1 MRNTLITTASI
12 ILSVCTI
19 AIIKYLS
26 SSTTN
31 QKEEIIFQKDIDI
44 SHITKIE
51 SLPIPLTLTFA
62 GEEVPLEY
70 IDVREK
76 LDRELAV
83 NCFLHSSTYILIKRA
98 NRYLPYISKILSDND
113 LPDDLKYIPVIESG
127 LANAVS
133 PSKAVGFWQFLEE
146 TAKEYGLEVNKEIDE
161 RYNWK
166 KSTQAACNY
175 FKWLNKKYNSWTL
188 SAAAYN
194 CGRTSLNRFINT
206 QKVDNYYSLLL
217 SEETE
222 RYLFRALALK
232 LILSEPERYGYF
244 VEHNEK
250 YPYID
255 TYEVEIDKT
264 IPDLALWA
272 RKKGLTYRE
281 LKYFNPWLRT
291 NTLTVKKNKKYIIE
305 LPHDSYRK
313 VR

>member
-1 MRNTLITTASI
+1 MRNTIIIIALI
-12 ILSVCTI
+12 ILSICTI
-19 AIIKYLS
+19 VIVKYLS
-26 SSTTN
+26 NAETN
-31 QKEEIIFQKDIDI
+31 KKEEIIFQEDFGT
-44 SHITKIE
+44 SSVMMIE
-51 SLPIPLTLTFA
+51 SLPIPLSLTFA
-62 GEEVPLEY
+62 GENVPIEY

-83 NCFLHSSTYILIKRA
+83 NCFLHSNTYLLIKRA
-98 NRYLPYISKILSDND
+98 NRYLPQISKILSEND

-127 LANAVS
+127 LANVVS
-133 PSKAVGFWQFLEE
+133 PSKAVGFWQFLEG
-146 TAKEYGLEVNKEIDE
+146 TAKEYGLEVSKEVDE

-166 KSTQAACNY
+166 KSTQAACDY
-175 FKWLNKKYNSWTL
+175 FKWLNKRYNSWTL

-194 CGRTSLNRFINT
+194 CGRTALNRFIDI

-232 LILSEPERYGYF
+232 LILSELERYGYLI
-244 VEHNEK
+244 EYHEM

-264 IPDLALWA
+264 IPDLASWA
-272 RKKGLTYRE
+272 KKKGLTYRE

-291 NTLTVKKNKKYIIE
+291 NTLTVKKNKKYTIE
-305 LPHDSYRK
+305 LPHANYRK
-313 VR
+313 AH